1 MKNRTVIS
9 TDRKCFIEFIHRD
22 SDPTTWIV
30 RRSTKFL
37 CFRKQISSNRFIDG
51 EQALAFAEQM
61 KREHRVQ

>member
-1 MKNRTVIS
+1 MKSRTVIS

-30 RRSTKFL
+30 RCWKRFL
-37 CFRKQISSNRFIDG
+37 WFRKQISSTRFIDG

-61 KREHRVQ
+61 KRENSQ